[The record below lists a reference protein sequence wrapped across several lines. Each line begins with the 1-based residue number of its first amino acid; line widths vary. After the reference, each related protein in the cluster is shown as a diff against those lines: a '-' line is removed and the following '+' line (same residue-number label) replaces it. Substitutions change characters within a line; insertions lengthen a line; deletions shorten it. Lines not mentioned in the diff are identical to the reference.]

1 MPPVINELKSGLAG
15 KRVWLRTDWNAPLV
29 NGHPPAGGGELL
41 RLERS
46 LSTIKFLLKAGAKI
60 TLGSHLSDPKA
71 KLQPMIDYVGRKVDL
86 SGVTILPNLRSFKGE
101 TKNWPKLAADWAAK
115 HDFYVNDAFSA
126 SHREHA
132 SIVGLPKLLPSYLG
146 LSFAG
151 EVTALNEVFHPRKP
165 FLVIIGGA
173 KFESKLP
180 VLEKFLPLADKIFVG
195 GALANLFLKREGYE
209 IGQSFVDPK
218 APSITTL
225 LRNGK
230 IEIPIDLTIDRQG
243 EKLIVLPDEMRQQ
256 DKIVDAGPKT
266 LDRLAQLVKD
276 ANFILWVGPLG
287 MYEAGYGEGTDGLAK
302 LLAAASRPDRH
313 TIIGGGDTVSAIAHL
328 KLFDRFTF
336 VSAGGGAML
345 EYLATGTLPGLEALK
360 RQP

>member
-1 MPPVINELKSGLAG
+1 MPPIINELKSGLAG
-15 KRVWLRTDWNAPLV
+15 KRVWLRTDWNVPLV
-29 NGHPPAGGGELL
+29 GGQILEPL

-46 LSTIKFLLKAGAKI
+46 LPTIKFLLKVGARI

-86 SGVTILPNLRSFKGE
+86 SGVNILPNLRAFKGE
-101 TKNWPKLAADWAAK
+101 TKNWPKLAASWAMG
-115 HDFYVNDAFSA
+115 HDYYVNDAFSA
-126 SHREHA
+126 SHREHT

-151 EVTALNEVFHPRKP
+151 EVVALAEAFHPRKP
-165 FLVIIGGA
+165 FLIIIGGA

-209 IGQSFVDPK
+209 IGQSFVDPQ

-230 IEIPIDLTIDRQG
+230 IDIPLDLTVDRQG
-243 EKLIVLPDEMRQQ
+243 DKVIILPDEVRQQ
-256 DKIVDAGPKT
+256 DKIVDVGPKT
-266 LDRLAQLVKD
+266 LEHLTQLVKD
-276 ANFILWVGPLG
+276 ANFVLWVGPLG
-287 MYEAGYGEGTDGLAK
+287 VYEAGFTASTDGLAK
-302 LLAAASRPDRH
+302 ILAAAGRPDRH
-313 TIIGGGDTVSAIAHL
+313 TIIGGGDTVSAITHL

-360 RQP
+360 KQP